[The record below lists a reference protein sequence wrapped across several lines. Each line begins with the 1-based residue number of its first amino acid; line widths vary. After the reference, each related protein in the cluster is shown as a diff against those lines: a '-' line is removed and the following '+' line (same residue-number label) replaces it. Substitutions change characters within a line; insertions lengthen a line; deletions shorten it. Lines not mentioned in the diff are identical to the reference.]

1 VRDKKKGKRDG
12 LILSQLSM
20 MLGNILQQ
28 YQYHQPFF
36 G

>member
-1 VRDKKKGKRDG
+1 MRDKKKGKCDG
-12 LILSQLSM
+12 LILSHLSM
-20 MLGNILQQ
+20 LLENILQQ